1 MQALRS
7 AINRRHLRIDRALPM
22 RLRNQLR
29 YSIKLLGAGGLY
41 YSGLLHFY
49 LRWRARNRGL
59 VLLYHRVLT
68 EAESA
73 ATFSSA
79 AIIVSTATFERQLR
93 FLRRHFT
100 VVGPQEFQDWLS
112 GQRHYHRPPCLITF
126 DDGWQ
131 DNLDHAYPRLKAE
144 GMPALIFLP
153 TAYIGSGK
161 SFWQERLSRLLYRL
175 GRQPALREHP
185 LVARHGWS
193 ELFAVPG
200 AELAERASNLVR
212 TYKIRSLQEVDT
224 MVSEVGAALSA
235 FSNKDE
241 RADVDTFLSWEA
253 VRKMR
258 ADGIHFGS
266 HTVTHPI
273 LTQVDATSVNSELRE
288 SRRAL
293 EQHLQ
298 APVRI
303 LAYPNG
309 NHDAQTCQQ
318 AREAGYELAFTTI
331 PGWTQPGDDPLR
343 IRRHNI
349 HEGAHRHLPLFFATL
364 LNVF

>member
-7 AINRRHLRIDRALPM
+7 TINRRHVRIDRILPM
-22 RLRNQLR
+22 RLRDQLR

-49 LRWRARNRGL
+49 LRWRARNCGV

-68 EAESA
+68 EAERA
-73 ATFSSA
+73 ATFSST
-79 AIIVSTATFERQLR
+79 AIIVSPTTFERQLR

-100 VVGPQEFQDWLS
+100 VVGPEEFHDWLS
-112 GQRHYHRPPCLITF
+112 GKHRYQRPPCLITF

-131 DNLDHAYPRLKAE
+131 DNLDHAHPRLKAE

-175 GRQPALREHP
+175 GQQPLLQEHP
-185 LVARHGWS
+185 LVARYNW
-193 ELFAVPG
+193 EDLFSAQG
-200 AELAERASNLVR
+200 AELIERAGNLAR
-212 TYKIRSLQEVDT
+212 TFKIRSLQEVDT
-224 MVSEVGAALSA
+224 IITEVSAALAA
-235 FSNKDE
+235 FPKKDE
-241 RADVDTFLSWEA
+241 HADVDIFLSWEA
-253 VRKMR
+253 VREMR
-258 ADGIHFGS
+258 TNGIHFGS

-273 LTQVDATSVNSELRE
+273 LTQVDAATVKTELHE
-288 SRRAL
+288 SRRTL
-293 EQHLQ
+293 EQRLQ
-298 APVRI
+298 TPVRL

-318 AREAGYELAFTTI
+318 AREAGYDLAFTTV
-331 PGWTQPGDDPLR
+331 PGWVQPGDDPMR

>member
-1 MQALRS
+1 M
-7 AINRRHLRIDRALPM
+7 RIRD
-22 RLRNQLR
+22 QLR
-29 YSIKLLGAGGLY
+29 YSIKLFSASCLY

-49 LRWRARNRGL
+49 LRWRARNRGV

-68 EAESA
+68 EAERA

-79 AIIVSTATFERQLR
+79 AIIVSTATFENQLR

-100 VVGPQEFQDWLS
+100 VVGPQEFHDWLA
-112 GQRHYHRPPCLITF
+112 GKRHYQRPPCLITF

-131 DNLDHAYPRLKAE
+131 DNLDHAHPRLKAK

-175 GRQPALREHP
+175 GCQPALRHHP

-193 ELFAVPG
+193 DLFSAQG
-200 AELAERASNLVR
+200 AELAERAANLAR
-212 TYKIRSLQEVDT
+212 MYKIRSLQEVDT
-224 MVSEVGAALSA
+224 MVTEVGAALAA
-235 FSNKDE
+235 FPNEDE
-241 RADVDTFLSWEA
+241 RTDVDTFLSWEA
-253 VRKMR
+253 VRQMG

-273 LTQVDATSVNSELRE
+273 LTQADAATVNAELHE
-288 SRRAL
+288 SRRTL
-293 EQHLQ
+293 EQRLQ
-298 APVRI
+298 TPVRMF
-303 LAYPNG
+303 AYPNG

-318 AREAGYELAFTTI
+318 AREAGYELAFTTV

-349 HEGAHRHLPLFFATL
+349 HEGAHGHLPLFFATL